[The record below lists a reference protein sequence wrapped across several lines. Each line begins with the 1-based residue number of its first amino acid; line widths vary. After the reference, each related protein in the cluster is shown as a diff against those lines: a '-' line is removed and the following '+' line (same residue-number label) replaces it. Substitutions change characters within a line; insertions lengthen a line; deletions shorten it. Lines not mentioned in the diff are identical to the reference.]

1 MLINKVQNNPFDNLP
16 KINKKEAI
24 SILKKPINKAKPS
37 ADYYKAVFHIAKFPC
52 EETATVLLDFI
63 KADCDQLEFRIAKR
77 KAIEV
82 LAHFDCKKAIPTIA
96 NFLKDDDFYLVETSI
111 WSLGKLKCNDMDII
125 NQICLLLY
133 KQFNNKRVVIQ
144 TLTYLGVKKE
154 IAKIRSFLKDKEA
167 TNAIKG
173 ASIAALIRLAGEEDR
188 INDLKN
194 FLRVS
199 NQNDRHC
206 AVQDII
212 NSGQLSAIPFLIEA
226 PISPS
231 FKIQAIE
238 SLWGNDLI
246 CNANVDLIKSID
258 SVIIDDPHK
267 INTLEIDK
275 FEVGINFL
283 IDQLFHTDFNRCYQ
297 SMKELK
303 KYPLDE
309 VLYNLNCN
317 WDRAKLDYGAI
328 YFFIN
333 TYKYVLENGVF
344 DKSLS
349 QKVDLLL
356 SDQWPNYMKFKSSAI
371 QVYAYLNEARFYSEL
386 IKFSDEKLTPFWK
399 NRYTALLVA
408 QKLKINISNDIIKLF
423 LNDGNR
429 FVRWKAMQT
438 CSY

>member
-1 MLINKVQNNPFDNLP
+1 
-16 KINKKEAI
+16 
-24 SILKKPINKAKPS
+24 
-37 ADYYKAVFHIAKFPC
+37 
-52 EETATVLLDFI
+52 
-63 KADCDQLEFRIAKR
+63 
-77 KAIEV
+77 
-82 LAHFDCKKAIPTIA
+82 
-96 NFLKDDDFYLVETSI
+96 
-111 WSLGKLKCNDMDII
+111 
-125 NQICLLLY
+125 
-133 KQFNNKRVVIQ
+133 
-144 TLTYLGVKKE
+144 
-154 IAKIRSFLKDKEA
+154 
-167 TNAIKG
+167 
-173 ASIAALIRLAGEEDR
+173 
-188 INDLKN
+188 
-194 FLRVS
+194 
-199 NQNDRHC
+199 
-206 AVQDII
+206 
-212 NSGQLSAIPFLIEA
+212 
-226 PISPS
+226 
-231 FKIQAIE
+231 
-238 SLWGNDLI
+238 
-246 CNANVDLIKSID
+246 
-258 SVIIDDPHK
+258 
-267 INTLEIDK
+267 
-275 FEVGINFL
+275 
-283 IDQLFHTDFNRCYQ
+283 
-297 SMKELK
+297 MKELK